1 MPGLSG
7 PPGAVTAAPATPPT
21 TAPTGPPTAAPA
33 TTPVAVPAL
42 CCGVWQAAAPRQIRA
57 VKMSLR
63 MGTSFAAEAP
73 PELTASPAIGSASL
87 LKHQGEHQ
95 SSLCRWFWIPDLAY
109 GGS

>member
-57 VKMSLR
+57 VNMSLR
-63 MGTSFAAEAP
+63 MASPLLPTEAP
-73 PELTASPAIGSASL
+73 QLTASPALGSASL
-87 LKHQGEHQ
+87 LKHQGTPALIMPLA
-95 SSLCRWFWIPDLAY
+95 SDPDLA
-109 GGS
+109 

>member
-63 MGTSFAAEAP
+63 MGISFAADRSAPRANGLARDRFSFALEASGN
-73 PELTASPAIGSASL
+73 TSPHYAVGFGS
-87 LKHQGEHQ
+87 
-95 SSLCRWFWIPDLAY
+95 
-109 GGS
+109 